1 MLFSICCSVI
11 TGHDVVRIGIGP
23 ALASFPGPP
32 AAFGC
37 TKERDGPGM
46 FPHVRDIE
54 GRKVVERT

>member
-1 MLFSICCSVI
+1 MLSSICCSVI
-11 TGHDVVRIGIGP
+11 MGHDVVRIGIAS
-23 ALASFPGPP
+23 ALASFPGPC

-46 FPHVRDIE
+46 FPHVRDIK